1 MKKIGYRSPP
11 EHTQFKPGQ
20 SGNPRGRPKGSENL
34 KTGLRDQLKQR
45 MTYRENGEEK
55 KASKQNIMLA
65 SLMAKA
71 MKGDVRAIQLVCNL
85 TMKLLG
91 DDMTEQKIT
100 PLSQDD
106 SAVLEDFLQRM
117 KKEMNDE

>member
-1 MKKIGYRSPP
+1 MKKIGYRNPP

-20 SGNPRGRPKGSENL
+20 SGNPRGRPKGSGNL

-91 DDMTEQKIT
+91 DDMTEQEIT

-106 SAVLEDFLQRM
+106 SAVLEDFIQRM
-117 KKEMNDE
+117 TKGDE